1 MSILIPIGFVTMREA
16 ADQVAVAMYGGEPD
30 RPVVKQNR
38 DAGFDVSDRA
48 AIEYAIAKIWAAV
61 DRGRLEAFVFGP
73 RSEKPLRLSPSVS
86 KEIPA
91 LRSAR
96 GGSFS
101 FLRFGNSHY
110 DQFHNLFGANLAKVL
125 VIFEE
130 PDIKKLA
137 RSLLLTRR
145 RRTARVAGKGSGRPS
160 RQSEIGSI
168 IQKAIDGRKW
178 NPTSSIKAL
187 TAIVNR
193 QLFNHVSTE
202 TVTRALDK
210 LYSQT
215 GDRRFER
222 LRQAKRRPSA
232 EPA

>member
-1 MSILIPIGFVTMREA
+1 MSALIPIGFVTMRDA
-16 ADQVAVAMYGGEPD
+16 ADQIAVAMYGGEPD
-30 RPVVKQNR
+30 RPVVKQNK
-38 DAGFDVSDRA
+38 DAGFDVSDGA
-48 AIEYAIAKIWAAV
+48 AIEDAVAKIWAAV

-73 RSEKPLRLSPSVS
+73 RSEKPLRLSPSIS

-91 LRSAR
+91 LRSTR
-96 GGSFS
+96 GGGFS
-101 FLRFGNSHY
+101 FLRPNNSHY
-110 DQFHNLFGANLAKVL
+110 DQFRNLFGANLGKVL

-130 PDIKKLA
+130 PEIKKLA
-137 RSLLLTRR
+137 RSLLRTRR
-145 RRTARVAGKGSGRPS
+145 RRTERVTGEWRGRPS
-160 RQSEIGSI
+160 RQSEIESI

-178 NPTSSIKAL
+178 TPTRSVKTL

-193 QLFNHVSTE
+193 QLFSPVSPD

-222 LRQAKRRPSA
+222 LRQAKPRPH
-232 EPA
+232 